1 MKRRAF
7 VGTIARALLALPLA
21 VEAQQARGLPRVGYL
36 VVNSAAVTQRHV
48 AAFKQG
54 MREHG
59 WVEGQNFL
67 FEIRYADGRVDRL
80 PALVAELIGLKV
92 DIIVATSS
100 ATTWAAKKATASIP
114 IVMGISADALGEGLV
129 ANLAHPGGNITG
141 MTYLV
146 GPEIAGKHLELLKTL
161 VPTASRI
168 AVLAN
173 PVNRSHANL
182 TRELKAAA
190 GAFGVQLQVFE
201 AQAPGEIDAAFAAMT
216 RDRAAAL
223 LVLTDSVFVGHHVRV
238 TDLAARNRMPTM
250 YYQREFVEAGGLIS
264 YGASLLDMYRRAA
277 THVDKILKGAN
288 PADLPIEQ
296 PTTFELVINLKTAK
310 ALGLSIP
317 QSLLLRADEVIK

>member
-1 MKRRAF
+1 
-7 VGTIARALLALPLA
+7 
-21 VEAQQARGLPRVGYL
+21 
-36 VVNSAAVTQRHV
+36 
-48 AAFKQG
+48 

-59 WVEGQNFL
+59 WVEGHNFL